1 MRRTRCKASAAR
13 DDDAMITDLFVM
25 TSGIDA
31 DIVAS
36 AVPPACRREPSSAAA
51 ITASDGELVIELP
64 EWRPRTPSRH
74 LLPSL
79 SMLSDVA
86 YAARF
91 ELSTRRGG
99 TWSPW
104 VATVT
109 IGPGAFAELPTSADG
124 LACDVDVYTAADPIE
139 RVRLRIRVGAPDL
152 QALAASP
159 WMATLSAS
167 DLAPSARG
175 DIPLPAARIPVP
187 ALSQLEAPSEIA
199 MRICSPTSVAMVL
212 AHWGAPASPLALA
225 DDVFHAPT
233 DSYGVWPAAVRA
245 AGRRGVGGYL
255 LRFPDWSSAAWC
267 LERKLPIIA
276 SVRYAAGELTGAA
289 LAETSGHLLV
299 LTGCDRT
306 HVFVNDPVA
315 PRAADV
321 PRRYALDEIESVWL
335 GRAGVGYVL
344 FAPEAIRSE

>member
-1 MRRTRCKASAAR
+1 MPCKAGAAR
-13 DDDAMITDLFVM
+13 HHNAMITDLFVV

-31 DIVAS
+31 ETVAN
-36 AVPPACRREPSSAAA
+36 AVPPACRRDPSSAAV
-51 ITASDGELVIELP
+51 ITASGSELLFELP
-64 EWRPRTPSRH
+64 EWRPRAPSRH

-79 SMLSDVA
+79 SMLTDVP

-91 ELSTRRGG
+91 ELSALAGG

-109 IGPGAFAELPTSADG
+109 IGPGAFADLPTAVDG
-124 LACDVDVYTAADPIE
+124 LACEVDVYTAAAPVE
-139 RVRLRIRVGAPDL
+139 RVRLRIRVGAPHV

-167 DLAPSARG
+167 DLVPSPSDPIG
-175 DIPLPAARIPVP
+175 VPAARIPVP
-187 ALSQLEAPSEIA
+187 ALSQLEAPPEIA

-212 AHWGAPASPLALA
+212 AHWGAPASPVALA
-225 DDVFHAPT
+225 DDLFHAPT

-245 AGRRGVGGYL
+245 AGRRGVAGYL
-255 LRFPDWSSAAWC
+255 LRFPDWPSAAWC
-267 LERKLPIIA
+267 LVRKLPIIA
-276 SVRYAAGELTGAA
+276 SVRYAAGELTDAP
-289 LAETSGHLLV
+289 LSETSGHLLV
-299 LTGCDRT
+299 LTGGDRT

-315 PRAADV
+315 STVAEV
-321 PRRYALDEIESVWL
+321 PRRYALEEIERVWI

-344 FAPEAIRSE
+344 FAPAAIRSE